1 MDEFTFPQ
9 TNTSDRI
16 DKQNSKKYICHL
28 LRTQPFKRDIF
39 TDEMQVSRLFYN
51 LLICRDSLSQQAT
64 EALQRSHISKQST
77 GCELRNNIF
86 GINACPIYSICPFP
100 NGVFTYSN
108 IRPDVEDFFCP
119 FSSNSKLRLYTLFIQ

>member
-1 MDEFTFPQ
+1 MSLLSPRRTQVTEQ
-9 TNTSDRI
+9 TNRI
-16 DKQNSKKYICHL
+16 LKNIFVIYYEHNHLNGIFLRMKCKYHGYFI
-28 LRTQPFKRDIF
+28 IY
-39 TDEMQVSRLFYN
+39 LFVVN
-51 LLICRDSLSQQAT
+51 SLSQQAT